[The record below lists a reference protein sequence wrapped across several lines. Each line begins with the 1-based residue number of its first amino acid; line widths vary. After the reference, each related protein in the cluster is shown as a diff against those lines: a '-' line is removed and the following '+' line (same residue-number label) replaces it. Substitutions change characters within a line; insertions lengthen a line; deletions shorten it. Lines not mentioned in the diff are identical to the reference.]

1 MPYASGGSI
10 EAIARDAEGR
20 ETARHRIETA
30 TRPVSLVVS
39 PETSTW
45 TADGMDLMFL
55 NITAVDS
62 RGRVVP
68 TFDEE
73 MTVDVTGPASFVAMD
88 NGDHYTPTLFQGVTT
103 KPMKGGR
110 MQVILRSTRQQGKV
124 TVKVSTA
131 KLKQS
136 YKTATQNV
144 TD

>member
-1 MPYASGGSI
+1 
-10 EAIARDAEGR
+10 
-20 ETARHRIETA
+20 
-30 TRPVSLVVS
+30 
-39 PETSTW
+39 
-45 TADGMDLMFL
+45 MDLMYL
-55 NITAVDS
+55 NVTAVDS

-73 MTVDVTGPASFVAMD
+73 LNVDVTGAATFVAMD
-88 NGDHYTPTLFQGVTT
+88 NGDHYTDSLFHGVTT

-136 YKTATQNV
+136 YKAATVNIRN
-144 TD
+144 